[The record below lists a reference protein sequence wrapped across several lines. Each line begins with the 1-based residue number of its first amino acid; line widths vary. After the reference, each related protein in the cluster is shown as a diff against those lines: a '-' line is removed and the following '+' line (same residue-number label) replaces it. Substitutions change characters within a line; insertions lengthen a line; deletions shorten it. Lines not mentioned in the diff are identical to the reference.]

1 MSKSKISGDFL
12 GKVGI
17 KAAVFGVII
26 NFLLFLLKLYVG
38 ISTNSLSV
46 YCDSINNLGDT
57 FSCAIGVFGFYLVIK
72 LDEKRGRRTQ
82 SLASF
87 VIGAVVAVTGVYFA
101 YSGIERLMYPTNISY
116 SVNYAVLILLTVFVK
131 LAMGIFYF
139 YTDKKSP
146 SPVIKTLTLDS
157 FMDTFVT
164 LASFLGLTLTEK
176 INFAVD
182 GIVSV
187 VMGITVAAAALKTAV
202 SEAKYLIS
210 N

>member
-1 MSKSKISGDFL
+1 M

-17 KAAVFGVII
+17 KASLFGVII

-57 FSCAIGVFGFYLVIK
+57 FSCLIGLLGFYLVVR
-72 LDEKRGRRTQ
+72 LDEKRGRRAQ

-87 VIGAVVAVTGVYFA
+87 VIGAVVTVTGVYFA
-101 YSGIERLMYPTNISY
+101 YSGLERLMYPTPVSY
-116 SVNYAVLILLTVFVK
+116 SVNYAILILLTVFVK
-131 LAMGIFYF
+131 LLMGIFYF
-139 YTDKKSP
+139 CTNKKSP
-146 SPVIKTLTLDS
+146 SPVIKALTLDS

-164 LASFLGLTLTEK
+164 LAAFLGFTLAER

-182 GIVSV
+182 GIMSV
-187 VMGITVAAAALKTAV
+187 AMGIAVAVTALKTVV
-202 SEAKYLIS
+202 SESKYLI
-210 N
+210 ND

>member
-1 MSKSKISGDFL
+1 M
-12 GKVGI
+12 
-17 KAAVFGVII
+17 KASLFGVII

-57 FSCAIGVFGFYLVIK
+57 FSCAIGILGFYLVIK

-87 VIGAVVAVTGVYFA
+87 VIGAVVTVTGAYFA
-101 YSGIERLMYPTNISY
+101 YSGLERLMYPTHISY
-116 SVNYAVLILLTVFVK
+116 LVNYAVLILLTVFVK
-131 LAMGIFYF
+131 LAMGIFYLH
-139 YTDKKSP
+139 TDKRAP
-146 SPVIKTLTLDS
+146 SPVIKALALDS

-164 LASFLGLTLTEK
+164 LAAFLGFTLAEK
-176 INFAVD
+176 INFAID

-187 VMGITVAAAALKTAV
+187 VMGITVAATALKTVV
-202 SEAKYLIS
+202 SEAKYLI
-210 N
+210 NN